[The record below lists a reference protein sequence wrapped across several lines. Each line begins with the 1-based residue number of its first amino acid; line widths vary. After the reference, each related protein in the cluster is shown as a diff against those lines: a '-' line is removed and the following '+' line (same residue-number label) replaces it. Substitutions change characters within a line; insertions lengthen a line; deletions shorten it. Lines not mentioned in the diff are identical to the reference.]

1 MIRLLGFS
9 ALFLFGASQGF
20 EIHPR
25 IINGVKSNVS
35 DFPFYVYLESEQS
48 KCGGVLIDNKYIQ
61 FASSFYF
68 SFSYTGPLPDPSFG
82 DLLSIFFFHEAYFF
96 FHSSFGT

>member
-61 FASSFYF
+61 FASSFYL
-68 SFSYTGPLPDPSFG
+68 SFSYTGPLPDLSPTPPRP
-82 DLLSIFFFHEAYFF
+82 LLWGPPIHFFF
-96 FHSSFGT
+96 S